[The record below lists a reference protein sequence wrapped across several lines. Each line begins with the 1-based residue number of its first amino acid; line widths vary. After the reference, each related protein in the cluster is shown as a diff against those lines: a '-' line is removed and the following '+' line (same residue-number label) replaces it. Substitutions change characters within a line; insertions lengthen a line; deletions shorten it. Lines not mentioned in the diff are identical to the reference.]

1 VDKGT
6 KTLNADVLKE
16 ADEISKL
23 AKRVS
28 DRIKTQ

>member
-1 VDKGT
+1 LPTD
-6 KTLNADVLKE
+6 ALKQ

-28 DRIKTQ
+28 ERIKTQ